1 MRAVLIG
8 SSGLVLGREYPLD
21 ASVVTIGRRDEN
33 MIVIKD
39 PTVSRKHAEIRR
51 EGDELVI
58 SDKGS
63 TSGITVNGQV
73 IAGPHSLRDG
83 DRIGIGSSAVFLIQM
98 QPVEDKTIT
107 FGQQYSEQGRT
118 QFITRDLGD
127 PRAAASNAQ
136 SSPAQDGPRPGET
149 MIQQSPFAASA
160 PPPPSPRP
168 APANPA
174 PAMPSF
180 APPPAAPSNQGWGDS
195 PRAQQSAPDFAPPRP
210 SVDLGG
216 PPLAPP
222 TMPDMPLSRPEVDLP
237 RGMGQPPAAPDFS
250 PRFDAPPPPPGG
262 NLPPISAVTE
272 FAPNN
277 PSNPSNPMIGNQ
289 APQFGNQPQFG
300 GSPQFGN
307 QPPQF
312 GGPPQF
318 DNQPPQFGSQP
329 PQFGGP
335 APQFGNAP
343 QGGPAPMM
351 APPPPPANA
360 SARGGRPGLVIALVA
375 VVILVLIAAV
385 VVGLLLTGKL
395 G

>member
-51 EGDELVI
+51 EGEGLVI
-58 SDKGS
+58 VDKGS
-63 TSGITVNGQV
+63 TSGITVNGQA
-73 IAGPHSLRDG
+73 INGPHPLRDG

-98 QPVEDKTIT
+98 QPVEDKTIS
-107 FGQQYSEQGRT
+107 FAQQQFAESGRT

-127 PRAAASNAQ
+127 PRAVPSANPQQGAGQAA
-136 SSPAQDGPRPGET
+136 PRPGET
-149 MIQQSPFAASA
+149 MIQSTPFTPSA
-160 PPPPSPRP
+160 PPPPSPRSAPATPPSP
-168 APANPA
+168 AP
-174 PAMPSF
+174 SF
-180 APPPAAPSNQGWGDS
+180 SSPPAAAPAGQGWGEA
-195 PRAQQSAPDFAPPRP
+195 PRAEQAVPDFAPPRP

-222 TMPDMPLSRPEVDLP
+222 TVVDMPRSRSEVSP
-237 RGMGQPPAAPDFS
+237 PPGQSPALPDFS
-250 PRFDAPPPPPGG
+250 PRFDAPPPPDG

-277 PSNPSNPMIGNQ
+277 SSNPGNPMLGGP
-289 APQFGNQPQFG
+289 APQFGNQPPPPQFGAPPPQFG
-300 GSPQFGN
+300 GSLQFDNPPPQFGN

-312 GGPPQF
+312 G
-318 DNQPPQFGSQP
+318 NQP
-329 PQFGGP
+329 GGP
-335 APQFGNAP
+335 G
-343 QGGPAPMM
+343 PMM
-351 APPPPPANA
+351 SPPPPPASA
-360 SARGGRPGLVIALVA
+360 AARGGRPGLVIALIA